1 MNTPPPGRT
10 SAPLRA
16 AGVAL
21 LGLAVALA
29 AVGVLTRDGGNAV
42 NATAAGASTTAE
54 QSARTSIPTTS
65 PATTASTTLAAPATT
80 TPAPTT
86 PPAPTTTPAPTTP
99 TPPAPSPAATTTTA
113 PAAISVPTSSPTDP
127 ATAIPPASPDPPPDL
142 RRSVD
147 VTVLNNS
154 TVTGLGA
161 RAAARVRA
169 AGWTVTR
176 VGNFTGRIPT
186 TTVYYRPG
194 TNEEAPARLLAS
206 DVGARVEPRF
216 DGLPRSA
223 AGVVLVVTSDFRG

>member
-42 NATAAGASTTAE
+42 TATAAGASTTAE
-54 QSARTSIPTTS
+54 QSARTSTPTTS

-86 PPAPTTTPAPTTP
+86 PAPTTPAPTTP
-99 TPPAPSPAATTTTA
+99 EPSPAATTTTA